1 MAKSIFRKVSLER
14 LSSPEQLDQLIQVT
28 TPRGWLA
35 LSALG
40 GLLVCAIAWGI
51 LGSIPTKVRGQGIL
65 MQTGGVFDILAETA
79 GSIQDVY
86 FAPGD
91 AVQKGQIVARIA
103 QPEYLEKINNARAS
117 LQDLTDRFEL
127 VSQFGMEEGR
137 LESQSMLQQR
147 ASLIHS
153 ISVLENQV
161 EWLKER
167 IKNQEKLLEQGLIT
181 TLDLRNTEQN
191 LNNTQREIQNSQNQL
206 KETQIRQLQLN
217 RQKEREL
224 SSLQQQIN
232 ETQRNYNTLLSSYE
246 EFFKVVSPYTG
257 RILEVNVD
265 KGTLV
270 SRGSPL
276 VRLERMGVET
286 MSLEAVMY
294 FPAVEGKKI
303 SLGMTAQVAPSTVK
317 QEEFGFLLGMITF
330 VSEFPITSQGMMS
343 TLQNEEL
350 VRGFIQQGGA
360 PIEVRASLIPDPR
373 TPSGYKWSS
382 SVGPPVDIQTGTMC
396 FSTVTVDKKRP
407 ISLVIP
413 LIKRHVLGI
422 GQADVKP
429 KG

>member
-1 MAKSIFRKVSLER
+1 
-14 LSSPEQLDQLIQVT
+14 
-28 TPRGWLA
+28 
-35 LSALG
+35 
-40 GLLVCAIAWGI
+40 
-51 LGSIPTKVRGQGIL
+51 
-65 MQTGGVFDILAETA
+65 
-79 GSIQDVY
+79 
-86 FAPGD
+86 
-91 AVQKGQIVARIA
+91 
-103 QPEYLEKINNARAS
+103 
-117 LQDLTDRFEL
+117 
-127 VSQFGMEEGR
+127 
-137 LESQSMLQQR
+137 
-147 ASLIHS
+147 
-153 ISVLENQV
+153 
-161 EWLKER
+161 
-167 IKNQEKLLEQGLIT
+167 
-181 TLDLRNTEQN
+181 
-191 LNNTQREIQNSQNQL
+191 
-206 KETQIRQLQLN
+206 
-217 RQKEREL
+217 
-224 SSLQQQIN
+224 
-232 ETQRNYNTLLSSYE
+232 
-246 EFFKVVSPYTG
+246 
-257 RILEVNVD
+257 
-265 KGTLV
+265 
-270 SRGSPL
+270 
-276 VRLERMGVET
+276 MGVET